1 MPVIHVSGF
10 RKTYG
15 STEAVDD
22 VSFDV
27 NAGEILSAVLPERR
41 RLREHVVGMRRF
53 ARDQEIGRPVKH
65 EVAGLRQLHHHR
77 LVVQPADRVR
87 GRASR

>member
-1 MPVIHVSGF
+1 VTSGTCQMPVIHVSGF

-27 NAGEILSAVLPERR
+27 NAGEI
-41 RLREHVVGMRRF
+41 F
-53 ARDQEIGRPVKH
+53 
-65 EVAGLRQLHHHR
+65 
-77 LVVQPADRVR
+77 VR
-87 GRASR
+87 GVARAP

>member
-27 NAGEILSAVLPERR
+27 NAGEI
-41 RLREHVVGMRRF
+41 F
-53 ARDQEIGRPVKH
+53 
-65 EVAGLRQLHHHR
+65 
-77 LVVQPADRVR
+77 VR
-87 GRASR
+87 GVARAP